1 MIEKINGQEKLYDQN
16 REIVLNVTSVDHN
29 LIMLSLYNSMT
40 SRDRLLSFA
49 LAIEDEEDT
58 KFQQIEISLL
68 EYLISKLTIQSQA
81 YGEDK

>member
-1 MIEKINGQEKLYDQN
+1 M
-16 REIVLNVTSVDHN
+16 LNVTSVDHN